1 MSEANELRCGSL
13 QAHTAAQ
20 RTVVEYTVGDG
31 VILAGQPQPEDL
43 PELAQQ
49 GVRSV
54 INLRRDVE
62 RSEREAINAA
72 AAGLDYLHLPL
83 PAYELEPQHLTEFQD
98 AIAGKEGLYIHC
110 RSGSRVALL
119 WMLHR
124 MINQGWGR
132 DAAEAELRN
141 AGYSEE
147 SMDVFTY
154 CADDYF
160 ERVEEPAAV
169 L

>member
-1 MSEANELRCGSL
+1 MSDANEFRCGSL
-13 QAHTAAQ
+13 QEHVAAQ

-43 PELAQQ
+43 PELARQ

-62 RSEREAINAA
+62 RSDREANNAA

-83 PAYELEPQHLTEFQD
+83 PAYELEPQHLVEFQD
-98 AIAGKEGLYIHC
+98 AIGGKEALYIHC

-124 MINQGWGR
+124 IINQGWSR
-132 DAAEAELRN
+132 DVAEAELRS
-141 AGYSEE
+141 AGYTEE
-147 SMDVFTY
+147 SMDVFTF

-160 ERVEEPAAV
+160 ERVGERANVA
-169 L
+169 

>member
-13 QAHTAAQ
+13 QEHVAAQ
-20 RTVVEYTVGDG
+20 RTVVEYRVGGG

-43 PELAQQ
+43 PQLARQ
-49 GVRSV
+49 GIRSV
-54 INLRRDVE
+54 INLRRDGE
-62 RSEREAINAA
+62 RSEREARNAA

-83 PAYELEPQHLTEFQD
+83 PAYELEPQHLVEFQE

-124 MINQGWGR
+124 MINQGWRR
-132 DAAEAELRN
+132 DAAEAELRS
-141 AGYSEE
+141 AGYNEE
-147 SMDVFTY
+147 SMEVFTF

-160 ERVEEPAAV
+160 ERTEEAV
-169 L
+169 AVA